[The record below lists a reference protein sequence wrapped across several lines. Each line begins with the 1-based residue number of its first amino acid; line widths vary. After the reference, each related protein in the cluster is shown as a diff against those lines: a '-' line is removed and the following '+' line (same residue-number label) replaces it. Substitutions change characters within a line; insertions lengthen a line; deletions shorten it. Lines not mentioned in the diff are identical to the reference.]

1 VSLDRLVDCISVWG
15 LVTFAEIVAQ
25 LRSFDEEPLD
35 GQAPAIY
42 VADPWSPAS
51 EAVVE
56 WSGEKGGLP
65 FNRKPLLYYLITVR
79 EALAFFGPGYDAQV
93 GSGEVDAMCAKLGY
107 HTTQKNAQR
116 SSRLRRDI
124 T

>member
-1 VSLDRLVDCISVWG
+1 M
-15 LVTFAEIVAQ
+15 TFADIIAR
-25 LRSFDEEPLD
+25 LRSFDEEPFD
-35 GQAPAIY
+35 GHAPAIY
-42 VADPWSPAS
+42 VAEPWSPAS

-56 WSGEKGGLP
+56 WSGEKGGIP

-79 EALAFFGPGYDAQV
+79 EALQFFGADYDELV
-93 GSGEVDAMCAKLGY
+93 ETGEVEAMCAKLGY

-116 SSRLRRDI
+116 SARVRRDI